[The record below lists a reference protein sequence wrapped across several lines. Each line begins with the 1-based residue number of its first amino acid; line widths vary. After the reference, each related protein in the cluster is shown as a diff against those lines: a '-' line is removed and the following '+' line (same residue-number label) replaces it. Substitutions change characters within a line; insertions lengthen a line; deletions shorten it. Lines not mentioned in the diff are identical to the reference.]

1 MVTQNID
8 NMGMFKDITFIENI
22 TGQTITNLTE
32 TERLTL
38 RLPSKTIEY
47 YTFGNSIIT
56 GATDS
61 KIEDVRSYNAVTP
74 FIPNFDIRVNI

>member
-8 NMGMFKDITFIENI
+8 NMFKDITFIENI

-38 RLPSKTIEY
+38 RLPSKTIDKY
-47 YTFGNSIIT
+47 YTLVI
-56 GATDS
+56 
-61 KIEDVRSYNAVTP
+61 VL
-74 FIPNFDIRVNI
+74 

>member
-38 RLPSKTIEY
+38 RLPSKTID
-47 YTFGNSIIT
+47 IILLV
-56 GATDS
+56 
-61 KIEDVRSYNAVTP
+61 IVL
-74 FIPNFDIRVNI
+74 

>member
-1 MVTQNID
+1 
-8 NMGMFKDITFIENI
+8 MFKDITFIENI

-38 RLPSKTIEY
+38 RLPSKTIDKY

-56 GATDS
+56 GVIVKLKMLGLIMRLHHLYLTL
-61 KIEDVRSYNAVTP
+61 I
-74 FIPNFDIRVNI
+74 